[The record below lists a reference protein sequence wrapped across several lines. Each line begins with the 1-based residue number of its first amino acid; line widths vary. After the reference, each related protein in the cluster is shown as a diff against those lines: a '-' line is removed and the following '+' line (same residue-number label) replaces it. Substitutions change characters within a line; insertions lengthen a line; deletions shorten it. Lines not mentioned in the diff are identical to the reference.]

1 MNADALPP
9 SFPSAPTPP
18 EPPRLRCGDPRVQRV
33 IALFETLSPAD
44 VAGLGGVYAPDA
56 RFRDP
61 FNDVRGLD
69 AVQRV
74 FRHMFE
80 ALEAPRFELREA
92 LVEDERAFL
101 TWDFLFRL
109 RRSAAEHRIH
119 GGTLLRFD
127 ARGRVREHLD
137 YWDAAELYE
146 KIPGLGAPMRWLRR
160 RAAG

>member
-1 MNADALPP
+1 MNP
-9 SFPSAPTPP
+9 SLPTPP
-18 EPPRLRCGDPRVQRV
+18 LSDDPRVQRV
-33 IALFETLSPAD
+33 VALFETLEPGD
-44 VAGLGGVYAPDA
+44 VARLGELYAPGA

-61 FNDVRGLD
+61 FNDVQGLA

-80 ALEAPRFELREA
+80 ALDMPRFEVREA
-92 LVEDERAFL
+92 LVDGERAFL

-109 RRSAAEHRIH
+109 RGSDTGHRIH

-127 ARGRVREHLD
+127 AQGRVREHLD
-137 YWDAAELYE
+137 YWDAADLYE
-146 KIPGLGAPMRWLRR
+146 KIPGLGVAMRWLRR